1 MRLPRQLLS
10 AARLPR
16 WLSFPR
22 LRGGERPRTAHKPAT
37 KTATKPTRKSTLARP
52 TRFTLPAV
60 DLKQAVGIHIGE
72 DEVCVALVAQ
82 TLRGPQL
89 RRACRVSL
97 GKGTG
102 RTGEPKRRVMSVD
115 DNPQFTTLLRNSVSG
130 PKRRVMV
137 VDDNRVDRELV
148 RRLFLERDFEVLFAV
163 DGQDALDQLKGTAV
177 DLVVTDLMMPRVD
190 GMGVLKE
197 LKSITPWPA
206 VIVMSVYGSMDA
218 EISAAAAMARQGTY
232 AYLGKPV
239 RSNELFEAVDQCFTE
254 QPVEPARRVRRMI
267 VIPREATG
275 NAEEPK
281 RRVMVVDDNPV
292 DRAVVR
298 SMFLKRDFEVLTA
311 VDGRDALDQLK
322 AAAVDLIVT
331 DLMMPRLDG
340 TGLLKELGSITPRP
354 PAIVM
359 SAYGNKDA
367 DINTAVEVAK
377 KGAYGYLGKPV
388 GPDQLFEMVGKC
400 PPASA
405 RRRRSARWS

>member
-1 MRLPRQLLS
+1 MRLPRQPLS
-10 AARLPR
+10 HARLPR

-22 LRGGERPRTAHKPAT
+22 LRGGERSATEHKPVT
-37 KTATKPTRKSTLARP
+37 ETATEPTRKSTLARP
-52 TRFTLPAV
+52 TRFTLPAI

-82 TLRGPQL
+82 TLRGPRL

-97 GKGTG
+97 RAG
-102 RTGEPKRRVMSVD
+102 
-115 DNPQFTTLLRNSVSG
+115 
-130 PKRRVMV
+130 
-137 VDDNRVDRELV
+137 
-148 RRLFLERDFEVLFAV
+148 
-163 DGQDALDQLKGTAV
+163 
-177 DLVVTDLMMPRVD
+177 
-190 GMGVLKE
+190 
-197 LKSITPWPA
+197 
-206 VIVMSVYGSMDA
+206 
-218 EISAAAAMARQGTY
+218 
-232 AYLGKPV
+232 
-239 RSNELFEAVDQCFTE
+239 
-254 QPVEPARRVRRMI
+254 
-267 VIPREATG
+267 TG

-292 DRAVVR
+292 DREVVR
-298 SMFLKRDFEVLTA
+298 SLFLKRDFEVLTA

-400 PPASA
+400 LAEQHREDDVLAVREFDLNGLA
-405 RRRRSARWS
+405 RCLAVPELR